1 MKKALL
7 GMTLLVL
14 AAPALAAD
22 NDIQVPALT
31 PIPFVVSTAGDIT
44 YGYVTNWGSLAD
56 EKGAKPKLAS
66 QVAIQLQQ
74 GKCAFNFEASR
85 GANGRLQPKEGVANL
100 ACSQPDGSVI
110 VNVVPG
116 FILDKAGDQGLKTG
130 EVGEKAFFIPQ
141 TAVRVL
147 QDA

>member
-1 MKKALL
+1 MMKSLL
-7 GMTLLVL
+7 GMALLVL
-14 AAPALAAD
+14 AAPAFSAD

-31 PIPFVVSTAGDIT
+31 PIPFAINNAGDLT
-44 YGYVTNWGSLAD
+44 YAYVINWGSLGD
-56 EKGAKPKLAS
+56 ENGARPRLDS
-66 QVAIQLQQ
+66 QAAAQLQERR
-74 GKCAFNFEASR
+74 CAFNFEVSR
-85 GANGRLQPKEGVANL
+85 GADGRLQPKEGVARL
-100 ACSQPDGSVI
+100 ACAQPDGSVI

-141 TAVRVL
+141 SAVHIY